1 MILQSYEFNYWSVF
15 LFIEQIKR
23 YLIKILITISTQ
35 MHVSDKGSKKLTEI
49 KEKMEISRIRVGGF
63 TTMITETDI

>member
-1 MILQSYEFNYWSVF
+1 
-15 LFIEQIKR
+15 
-23 YLIKILITISTQ
+23 